1 MDTHPH
7 QNSSL
12 FIIMAYTIL
21 GVLVGTLLVFG
32 VTLIINIINNRLIDI
47 LPNTLSLLSLFLLFG
62 AILGGVPA
70 LLTGMAV
77 AYSKKLDHHNIPA
90 IILQPAVIS
99 FVISLLCALV
109 VCLSY
114 LPALHALEALTTSAI
129 FACVGGFS
137 GFVVSRFIK

>member
-1 MDTHPH
+1 MDTKLH
-7 QNSSL
+7 QNSSTL
-12 FIIMAYTIL
+12 FIIIAYTIL

-32 VTLIINIINNRLIDI
+32 VTLIINIINDRLVDA
-47 LPNTLSLLSLFLLFG
+47 LPDTLALLPLFLLFG

-77 AYSKKLDHHNIPA
+77 AYSKRLNHHNIPA

-109 VCLSY
+109 VCLSH
-114 LPALHALEALTTSAI
+114 LHALEALATSAI

>member
-1 MDTHPH
+1 MDTHPN
-7 QNSSL
+7 QNSSAL
-12 FIIMAYTIL
+12 FIIIAYTIL

-32 VTLIINIINNRLIDI
+32 VTLIINIINDRLIDT
-47 LPNTLSLLSLFLLFG
+47 LPDTLALLPLFLLFG

-77 AYSKKLDHHNIPA
+77 AYSKRLNHRNIPA

-114 LPALHALEALTTSAI
+114 LHALEALTTSAI